1 MHTGRIAASGAHG
14 YIGHAFLPS
23 PSHEDPDSSEA
34 EYVAEFGGNTMH
46 LKSVGLAMCMGLAMM
61 KPSYGVGMSEDVGRS
76 EGIRNVVF
84 LDSVGEG
91 NASAK
96 RKVPESRRAAGRR
109 LPLKRRRVGP
119 ARQ

>member
-1 MHTGRIAASGAHG
+1 
-14 YIGHAFLPS
+14 
-23 PSHEDPDSSEA
+23 
-34 EYVAEFGGNTMH
+34 MH
-46 LKSVGLAMCMGLAMM
+46 LKSVGLAMCMGLAMV
-61 KPSYGVGMSEDVGRS
+61 KPSFGKGIGMSEEVGRS
-76 EGIRNVVF
+76 GGIRNVVF

-119 ARQ
+119 ARQEWLAVVARCGADCGMLGR

>member
-1 MHTGRIAASGAHG
+1 MSGQTRRMTQ
-14 YIGHAFLPS
+14 IQIES
-23 PSHEDPDSSEA
+23 
-34 EYVAEFGGNTMH
+34 T
-46 LKSVGLAMCMGLAMM
+46 
-61 KPSYGVGMSEDVGRS
+61 EDVGRS

-84 LDSVGEG
+84 LDLVGEG

-109 LPLKRRRVGP
+109 LPLKRCRVGP

>member
-1 MHTGRIAASGAHG
+1 
-14 YIGHAFLPS
+14 
-23 PSHEDPDSSEA
+23 
-34 EYVAEFGGNTMH
+34 MH
-46 LKSVGLAMCMGLAMM
+46 LKSVGLAMCMGLAMV
-61 KPSYGVGMSEDVGRS
+61 KPSFGVGMSEDVERSEAS

>member
-1 MHTGRIAASGAHG
+1 MHFFPAHRME
-14 YIGHAFLPS
+14 IPTAVKAKTLQSF
-23 PSHEDPDSSEA
+23 
-34 EYVAEFGGNTMH
+34 FWGNTMH
-46 LKSVGLAMCMGLAMM
+46 LKSVGLAMCMGLAMV
-61 KPSYGVGMSEDVGRS
+61 KPSFGVGMSEDVGRS

>member
-1 MHTGRIAASGAHG
+1 
-14 YIGHAFLPS
+14 
-23 PSHEDPDSSEA
+23 
-34 EYVAEFGGNTMH
+34 MH
-46 LKSVGLAMCMGLAMM
+46 LKSVGLAMCPVPHRAVHCMGLAMV
-61 KPSYGVGMSEDVGRS
+61 KPSFGVEMSEDVGRS

-109 LPLKRRRVGP
+109 LPLKRCRVGP

>member
-1 MHTGRIAASGAHG
+1 
-14 YIGHAFLPS
+14 
-23 PSHEDPDSSEA
+23 
-34 EYVAEFGGNTMH
+34 MH
-46 LKSVGLAMCMGLAMM
+46 LKSVGLAMCMGLAMV
-61 KPSYGVGMSEDVGRS
+61 KPSFGVGMSEDVGRS

-84 LDSVGEG
+84 LDSVGDSPSEG

>member
-1 MHTGRIAASGAHG
+1 
-14 YIGHAFLPS
+14 
-23 PSHEDPDSSEA
+23 
-34 EYVAEFGGNTMH
+34 MH
-46 LKSVGLAMCMGLAMM
+46 LKSVGLAMCMGLAMV
-61 KPSYGVGMSEDVGRS
+61 KPSFGVGMSEDVGRS

-84 LDSVGEG
+84 LDLVGESGDG